1 MGNATKASK
10 ARRYAPTRVSDF
22 WKHKKQGLGSGFC
35 YQSEKMQ
42 SWLLTKLYAKQIN

>member
-22 WKHKKQGLGSGFC
+22 WKHK
-35 YQSEKMQ
+35 
-42 SWLLTKLYAKQIN
+42 NRV